1 MQVKSRFHSLL
12 EVRIQTEVD
21 KFKEDMADGIVDN
34 CQYWRSV
41 GIVEGLRGALKLCC
55 DIDEDLDR

>member
-12 EVRIQTEVD
+12 EARVQEEVERI
-21 KFKEDMADGIVDN
+21 KEAMAQGIGDN
-34 CQYWRSV
+34 LAYHRSV
-41 GIVEGLRGALKLCC
+41 GVIEGLRGSLKLCC